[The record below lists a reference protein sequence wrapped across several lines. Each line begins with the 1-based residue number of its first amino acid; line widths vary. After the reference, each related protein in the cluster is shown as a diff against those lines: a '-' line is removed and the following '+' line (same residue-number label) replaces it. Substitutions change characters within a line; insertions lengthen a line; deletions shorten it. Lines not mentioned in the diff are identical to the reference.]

1 MSEAPSGSARYDAPM
16 RVLVVLPTYN
26 EAENITLL
34 LPELLALPVDI
45 CVVDD
50 ASPDGTGQLAEAW
63 AARDSRVHVI
73 HRAGKLGLGTAY
85 VAGFRF
91 ALAHGYDAALTM
103 DADFSHH
110 PRYIP
115 AMLDAA
121 RRADLVIG
129 SRYVPS
135 GDVRYPFHRRWLSK
149 TANLVARTALN
160 LKPHDCTA
168 GFRLYRAAVLSTV
181 PIDTVF
187 SNGYS
192 FLIEMLNLVQGFGF
206 SIAEVPIVFEDRT
219 RGQSKISSIEIGR
232 AVYTVSRLAYR
243 RWRDRL
249 IGPPATHRA
258 RAIPHSQDQP

>member
-1 MSEAPSGSARYDAPM
+1 
-16 RVLVVLPTYN
+16 V
-26 EAENITLL
+26 
-34 LPELLALPVDI
+34 
-45 CVVDD
+45 
-50 ASPDGTGQLAEAW
+50 
-63 AARDSRVHVI
+63 
-73 HRAGKLGLGTAY
+73 
-85 VAGFRF
+85 
-91 ALAHGYDAALTM
+91 
-103 DADFSHH
+103 
-110 PRYIP
+110 
-115 AMLDAA
+115 
-121 RRADLVIG
+121 
-129 SRYVPS
+129 
-135 GDVRYPFHRRWLSK
+135 
-149 TANLVARTALN
+149 
-160 LKPHDCTA
+160 
-168 GFRLYRAAVLSTV
+168 VLSTV

>member
-129 SRYVPS
+129 SRYVPGGDCALPVSPSLVEQNGQPGGPHSAQLKTTRLHGRLPPLPRRSVEHGADRHGVLQRLLLPHRDVEPGS
-135 GDVRYPFHRRWLSK
+135 GVRLQHRRG
-149 TANLVARTALN
+149 
-160 LKPHDCTA
+160 PH
-168 GFRLYRAAVLSTV
+168 RL
-181 PIDTVF
+181 
-187 SNGYS
+187 
-192 FLIEMLNLVQGFGF
+192 
-206 SIAEVPIVFEDRT
+206 
-219 RGQSKISSIEIGR
+219 RGP
-232 AVYTVSRLAYR
+232 
-243 RWRDRL
+243 D
-249 IGPPATHRA
+249 A
-258 RAIPHSQDQP
+258 RAIQNLIH

>member
-1 MSEAPSGSARYDAPM
+1 M
-16 RVLVVLPTYN
+16 RVLVILPTYN
-26 EAENITLL
+26 EAENIPLL

-63 AARDSRVHVI
+63 AAREGRVRVI

-91 ALAHGYDAALTM
+91 ALAQGYDAALTM

-115 AMLDAA
+115 AMLAA
-121 RRADLVIG
+121 AQRADLVIG
-129 SRYVPS
+129 SRYVS
-135 GDVRYPFHRRWLSK
+135 HGDVRYPLHRRWLSK
-149 TANLVARTALN
+149 TANLVARTTLG

-168 GFRLYRAAVLSTV
+168 GFRLYRTVVLDTV

-219 RGQSKISSIEIGR
+219 RGQSKISTVEIWR
-232 AVYTVSRLAYR
+232 AMYTVSRLAYR

-249 IGPPATHRA
+249 IGPPAARRA
-258 RAIPHSQDQP
+258 RAAQSSQDQP